1 MDTTRTI
8 LKSFLQYKFR
18 DKKNT
23 IKDLKEFIWVLNH
36 LTNCLHEYKTK
47 IKSYQVNLE
56 VLLVKAG
63 FHGSTIAQL
72 FDGSDIITHKKR
84 VVRFPDI
91 SSIYVLVRGL
101 IENYFMLY
109 YLNFDITSD
118 EQGIF
123 RNLLYEASGLNM
135 RQGYDVKHKIG
146 VEKKKREKG
155 KLEKIKEEILNNKYF
170 LSLPVKK
177 QKELIKKLPP
187 RELGFEQL
195 ITKIGILSKEF
206 ILLWKLSS
214 NYAHSEYLSA
224 IQITDYLKQKED
236 MEETMFSVLY
246 QSLIVFALMIKD
258 LVRNYKSIELTYNT
272 LDSELRTKIDWWSD
286 LAKKIK

>member
-123 RNLLYEASGLNM
+123 RNLL
-135 RQGYDVKHKIG
+135 
-146 VEKKKREKG
+146 
-155 KLEKIKEEILNNKYF
+155 
-170 LSLPVKK
+170 
-177 QKELIKKLPP
+177 
-187 RELGFEQL
+187 
-195 ITKIGILSKEF
+195 
-206 ILLWKLSS
+206 
-214 NYAHSEYLSA
+214 
-224 IQITDYLKQKED
+224 
-236 MEETMFSVLY
+236 
-246 QSLIVFALMIKD
+246 
-258 LVRNYKSIELTYNT
+258 
-272 LDSELRTKIDWWSD
+272 
-286 LAKKIK
+286 